1 MGKAGKKAS
10 LQYDMLCMGVD
21 VEYITVLHSL
31 LISQAKKLESILRRR
46 KMFLNSIL
54 NAIILG
60 IVILIVNKGQHVPD
74 ISILLGL
81 PIGLGVLGS
90 ILMLFFGF
98 YSIVIIFGIA
108 LFALQWAFSLTTK
121 QSVTVTGVWCAWQIV
136 YTLI

>member
-1 MGKAGKKAS
+1 
-10 LQYDMLCMGVD
+10 
-21 VEYITVLHSL
+21 
-31 LISQAKKLESILRRR
+31 
-46 KMFLNSIL
+46 MFLNSIL